1 MATMNTFQLLSGE
14 EGECVHFGATTQDI
28 VDTAVWL
35 TNLYSQQLS
44 TNGLVE
50 SGIMR

>member
-1 MATMNTFQLLSGE
+1 MLTVDISK
-14 EGECVHFGATTQDI
+14 GAPQNPLTLQDVI
-28 VDTAVWL
+28 GKINNAHLEAWL

-50 SGIMR
+50 SAIMR